1 MADNKEQQSPYPLAP
16 AANGYARRDTESASH
31 DARELRKK
39 KRMKCLL
46 YIVLF
51 AVFQTGIIMLFAL
64 TVMKIK
70 TPKFRVRS
78 ATFENFNVGTPTN
91 PSFSLRM
98 NAEFSVKN
106 TNFGHFKYQNSTVY
120 FFYGLTQVGEVVVQ
134 KARAKARS
142 TRKFNAVVELRLANA
157 AAANTQL
164 GNNLS
169 SGVVRLTSKSK
180 LGGKVELM
188 KVLKKKKSTDMNC
201 SMEIVTA
208 TQQLRN
214 IVCK

>member
-1 MADNKEQQSPYPLAP
+1 MSSNSEFC
-16 AANGYARRDTESASH
+16 
-31 DARELRKK
+31 DAKDSS
-39 KRMKCLL
+39 
-46 YIVLF
+46 V
-51 AVFQTGIIMLFAL
+51 TGIIMLFAL
-64 TVMKIK
+64 TVMKIR

-98 NAEFSVKN
+98 NAEFGIKN
-106 TNFGHFKYQNSTVY
+106 TNFGHFKYQNSTVR
-120 FFYGLTQVGEVVVQ
+120 FFYGLTQVGELVVQ

-142 TRKFNAVVELRLANA
+142 TRKFNAMVKLSLANA

-164 GNNLS
+164 GNDLS
-169 SGVVRLTSKSK
+169 SGVVRLSSKSK
-180 LGGKVELM
+180 LNGKVELM
-188 KVLKKKKSTDMNC
+188 KVLMKKKSTDMNC

-214 IVCK
+214 IVCKSTATWGWEKSAPFFSDFGGWVGWVGVGG

>member
-1 MADNKEQQSPYPLAP
+1 MAENKEQQSPYPLAAA
-16 AANGYARRDTESASH
+16 AANGYARSDTELASH

-46 YIVLF
+46 YIFLF

-64 TVMKIK
+64 TVMKIR

-78 ATFENFNVGTPTN
+78 ATFQNFNVTPTN

-98 NAEFSVKN
+98 NAEFGIKN
-106 TNFGHFKYQNSTVY
+106 ANFGHFKYQNSTVR
-120 FFYGLTQVGEVVVQ
+120 FFYGVTQVGEVVVQ

-142 TRKFNAVVELRLANA
+142 TRKFNAVVELSLANA
-157 AAANTQL
+157 AAANTQH
-164 GNNLS
+164 GNDLS
-169 SGVVRLTSKSK
+169 SGVLRLSSKSK
-180 LGGKVELM
+180 LSGKVELM